1 MQVAAGIQPQDME
14 HFFSAVGKVLD
25 VHILS
30 DRNSPHRE
38 KLTGFHGQQPTEGQ
52 WWTKNEGN
60 PRWELENIGRIDN
73 IILMKDSGTGHS
85 KGYGFITTRIS
96 FCHAAVVLLMKRTR
110 EQGPS
115 GHQALN
121 RSMAL
126 NLLVDLGE
134 LAM

>member
-1 MQVAAGIQPQDME
+1 MRLSVGSLHLSIAENILQVNPLAKWVE
-14 HFFSAVGKVLD
+14 
-25 VHILS
+25 
-30 DRNSPHRE
+30 
-38 KLTGFHGQQPTEGQ
+38 
-52 WWTKNEGN
+52 NEGN